1 MNRDWHETH
10 RLPANAKLDQRID
23 WHIEHAA
30 QCGCRE
36 IPDSV
41 KKALEQ
47 RGIHVPPRRVEGR

>member
-10 RLPANAKLDQRID
+10 RLPANAKLEQRID

-47 RGIHVPPRRVEGR
+47 RGIPVPPRRAEGR

>member
-47 RGIHVPPRRVEGR
+47 RGIPVPPRRVEGR